1 MSFLGILGSKNV
13 KKTILFVHYANV
25 YQFLHPVYPFA
36 TAYFHK
42 LSTLLRLPVG
52 KSAPVAGF
60 KKVYYL
66 LRALRLMI
74 QPLCR
79 LYVLASLQTT
89 LPT

>member
-1 MSFLGILGSKNV
+1 MKILLDECVTKRLKKHLQEFLAVVLCS
-13 KKTILFVHYANV
+13 
-25 YQFLHPVYPFA
+25 QFLHLVYPFA

-66 LRALRLMI
+66 LRDLCLMI
-74 QPLCR
+74 QPLCG
-79 LYVLASLQTT
+79 T
-89 LPT
+89 L